1 MLALHRFSLRRTLI
15 ALLVCL
21 PLGLAPF
28 GAHAQ
33 GLEAPAPAAD
43 APAQPKDL
51 LGRESPQGLVRG
63 LVKAMAEQDYARAA
77 DFFDLSKISSSQR
90 AKRGKDIAQDLQQI
104 LDEGGWLAQGP
115 DLSGNPQ
122 GLLDDGLAPDL
133 EKFGS
138 VRTYQGTI
146 DLLAQRVKGP
156 DGTQI
161 WLVSSRSVSEIPSLV
176 DKVKAGIFERIIP
189 EALLAGP
196 LLGGVPLIHWGALL
210 AFAVLAYVVSGVVTA
225 FAATSLRVLWRRN
238 PQSLK
243 RRLVEAAVPPFR
255 VCFAVTL
262 FVLGVG
268 YLGVAVVARQFFGI
282 LAQIAWWAGLAWFLW
297 RIVDAVGQVTIDK
310 ISARNHWEALSAVRF
325 FRRVAKF
332 LVIAAGLIV
341 ILDTLG
347 FDVSAGLAALG
358 IGGIAV
364 ALGAQKTIEN
374 LIGSVTLIAD
384 HPIRE
389 GDFCRFGEQLGLVE
403 EIGMRSTR
411 IRTLDRTIV
420 TVPNG
425 EFSSL
430 KIENF
435 AMRDKFWFHP
445 TIGLRY
451 ETTPDQIRYLLIQIR
466 SMLLSHPKVDPDPA
480 RVRFTGLGADS
491 LSIEIFAYVKVLDI
505 NEFLQIQEELTLNIM
520 DVVEACGAGFAF
532 PSQTIY
538 MARDSKPDDAK
549 RQLAEEKIR
558 TLRGISAQPDET
570 AEAEEPDTPLPS
582 STSEIPDA
590 PEPPPGGV
598 SRLLGRIGLN
608 WKRSR

>member
-1 MLALHRFSLRRTLI
+1 MLSLRSVLLVFSLILSLGFGPSV
-15 ALLVCL
+15 ALAQ
-21 PLGLAPF
+21 PDPTAAPT
-28 GAHAQ
+28 
-33 GLEAPAPAAD
+33 D
-43 APAQPKDL
+43 TPAQPKDL
-51 LGRESPQGLVRG
+51 LGRDSPQGLVRG
-63 LVKAMAEQDYARAA
+63 LVKAMAEQDYTRAA
-77 DFFDLSKISSSQR
+77 DYFDLSKIPASQR
-90 AKRGKDIAQDLQQI
+90 VKRGKDLAQDLQQI

-122 GLLDDGLAPDL
+122 GLLDDGLAQDM

-156 DGTQI
+156 DGAQI
-161 WLVSSRSVSEIPSLV
+161 WQVSSRTVAEIPGLV
-176 DKVKAGIFERIIP
+176 DKVKAGIFEKIVP
-189 EALLAGP
+189 DV
-196 LLGGVPLIHWGALL
+196 LLGGPLVGGVPMIHWGALVVFA
-210 AFAVLAYVVSGVVTA
+210 AFSYVVAGVVTA
-225 FAATSLRVLWRRN
+225 LAAGGLRSLWRRN
-238 PQSLK
+238 PESLK
-243 RRLVEAAVPPFR
+243 RKLVEAAVPPFR
-255 VCFAVTL
+255 LCFAVTL
-262 FVLGVG
+262 FVFGSG

-282 LAQIAWWAGLAWFLW
+282 FAQIAWWGGLAWFLW
-297 RIVDAVGQVTIDK
+297 RIIDAVGQVTIEK
-310 ISARNHWEALSAVRF
+310 ISARNHWEALSAIRF

-374 LIGSVTLIAD
+374 LIGSITLIAD

-389 GDFCRFGEQLGLVE
+389 GDFCKFGDQLGLVE

-445 TIGLRY
+445 SIGLRY

-466 SMLLSHPKVDPDPA
+466 AMLLSHPKVDPDPA

-491 LSIEIFAYVKVLDI
+491 LTIEIFAYVKCTDM

-520 DVVEACGAGFAF
+520 DIVDACGAGFAF
-532 PSQTIY
+532 PSQTVY
-538 MARDSKPDDAK
+538 MARDQKPDDAK
-549 RQLAEEKIR
+549 RLAVEEKMR
-558 TLRGISAQPDET
+558 TLRGISAEPDEA
-570 AEAEEPDTPLPS
+570 AEGDETDTPPRSTSDAPDVPEQPS
-582 STSEIPDA
+582 SV
-590 PEPPPGGV
+590 G
-598 SRLLGRIGLN
+598 RLLGHIGLN
-608 WKRSR
+608 WRR

>member
-1 MLALHRFSLRRTLI
+1 MLPRFRLPLHRLLI
-15 ALLVCL
+15 AFLVCL
-21 PLGLAPF
+21 TLGLGPLA
-28 GAHAQ
+28 AHAQ
-33 GLEAPAPAAD
+33 GLEPPAPAAD

-51 LGRESPQGLVRG
+51 LGRETPQGLVRG
-63 LVKAMAEQDYARAA
+63 LIKAMAEQDYARAA
-77 DFFDLSKISSSQR
+77 DYFDLSKMPSSQR
-90 AKRGKDIAQDLQQI
+90 AKRGKDLAQDLQQI

-115 DLSGNPQ
+115 DLSSNAQ

-138 VRTYQGTI
+138 VRTYQGTK

-156 DGTQI
+156 DGVQI
-161 WLVSSRSVSEIPSLV
+161 WQVSSRTVAEIPGLV
-176 DKVKAGIFERIIP
+176 DKVKAGIFERIVP
-189 EALLAGP
+189 EALLGGP
-196 LLGGVPLIHWGALL
+196 MLGGVPLIDWGALL
-210 AFAVLAYVVSGVVTA
+210 V
-225 FAATSLRVLWRRN
+225 FAAFSYVAVGVLTTLLAGGLRVLWRRN
-238 PQSLK
+238 PDSLK

-255 VCFAVTL
+255 LCLAVTV
-262 FVLGVG
+262 FVFGSG

-282 LAQIAWWAGLAWFLW
+282 FAGIAWWGGLAWFLW
-297 RIVDAVGQVTIDK
+297 RIIDAVGQVTIDK
-310 ISARNHWEALSAVRF
+310 IAARNHWEALSAIRF
-325 FRRVAKF
+325 FRRMAKF

-374 LIGSVTLIAD
+374 LIGSITLIAD

-389 GDFCRFGEQLGLVE
+389 GDFCKFGDQLGMVE

-430 KIENF
+430 KIENY

-491 LSIEIFAYVKVLDI
+491 LSIEIFAYIKVLDI
-505 NEFLQIQEELTLNIM
+505 NEYLQIQEELTLNIM

-549 RQLAEEKIR
+549 RLLAEEKIR
-558 TLRGISAQPDET
+558 TLRGISAETDET
-570 AEAEEPDTPLPS
+570 AEGDLPDYPVPS
-582 STSEIPDA
+582 STSDTPDVSEQ
-590 PEPPPGGV
+590 PSGV
-598 SRLLGRIGLN
+598 GRLLGRIGLN